1 MKRFFAL
8 LSGLTLLTTASFAQY
23 NEGSNTSKGKV
34 YHTSWLDGGIFAA
47 GAGLSYWGLT
57 KLNNK
62 DGVDPDVLERFQND
76 EEFLKQEIDKINGL
90 DRWAAGN
97 WNEGWIA
104 FSDIPF
110 YGSFGLPL
118 LYLTN
123 ERTRSD
129 FGQIGLLYL
138 ETMAVAGAIFTQTAG
153 NIDKKRP
160 LVYNVDPENTDDS
173 QRNAE
178 NSFFA
183 GHPAATAAAAFFTAK
198 VFNDYFPSSRA
209 KTWVWVGAGVIS
221 GSVAAG
227 RLIGGKHFPTDNL
240 IGLAV
245 GTTTGI
251 LVPHLH
257 KVGNDR
263 LSMTPFGFGR
273 FAGLNMRYQF

>member
-1 MKRFFAL
+1 MKRFFSL
-8 LSGLTLLTTASFAQY
+8 LSVLTLLATTSFAQY
-23 NEGSNTSKGKV
+23 SEGAKNRTDKV
-34 YHTSWLDGGIFAA
+34 YHTSWLDGGIFAV

-57 KLNNK
+57 KMNNK
-62 DGVDPDVLERFQND
+62 EAYSDAYLANFQSDENLQND
-76 EEFLKQEIDKINGL
+76 IDEINGF

-97 WNEGWIA
+97 YNEGWIK
-104 FSDIPF
+104 FSDYPF
-110 YGSFGLPL
+110 YGSFAMPL

-123 ERTRSD
+123 KKTRSD

-138 ETMAVAGAIFTQTAG
+138 ETMAITGALFTQTAG

-160 LVYNVDPENTDDS
+160 LVYDASEGNTDDEKS
-173 QRNAE
+173 NAK

-183 GHPAATAAAAFFTAK
+183 GHPAATSAAAFFTAK
-198 VFNDYFPSSRA
+198 VFNDYFPNSRA